1 MPTLARTWDAH
12 LNAKD
17 LAMRTTV
24 NFDPNL
30 LQQAQALTGLSNRS
44 ELLKQALKALIERE
58 AALRLS
64 RLGGTAPA
72 IQPITRR
79 RPTDDDSC

>member
-1 MPTLARTWDAH
+1 
-12 LNAKD
+12 
-17 LAMRTTV
+17 MRTTV

-30 LQQAQALTGLSNRS
+30 LEQAQALTGLSNRS

-64 RLGGTAPA
+64 RLRGSAPTMQH
-72 IQPITRR
+72 IPRR
-79 RPTDDDSC
+79 RPTDDGPC

>member
-1 MPTLARTWDAH
+1 
-12 LNAKD
+12 
-17 LAMRTTV
+17 MRTTV
-24 NFDPNL
+24 TFDPNL

-64 RLGGTAPA
+64 RLGGSAPSM
-72 IQPITRR
+72 QPIPRR
-79 RPTDDDSC
+79 RPTGDDSR

>member
-1 MPTLARTWDAH
+1 
-12 LNAKD
+12 
-17 LAMRTTV
+17 MRTTV

-30 LQQAQALTGLSNRS
+30 LEQAQALTGLSNRS

-64 RLGGTAPA
+64 RLGGSAPHNA
-72 IQPITRR
+72 THSTSQAY
-79 RPTDDDSC
+79 

>member
-1 MPTLARTWDAH
+1 
-12 LNAKD
+12 
-17 LAMRTTV
+17 MRTTV